1 MNERI
6 RCPNPVC
13 PLPEDVQKVSVVVS
27 SGTIEGLKPGQY
39 SVMSSLS
46 KQLAAPP
53 QPEYTDK
60 WGWKLIAWV
69 IALGYLSLASLTE
82 FGLLTAGIAVLPAG
96 DTPTP
101 PAFLVFG
108 IGSGAIFV
116 WILIWHR
123 VTANQ
128 FRRWHKAKDKWDQL
142 YYCKHCGSVFNPNA
156 GEGATYVPVSH
167 MKELLT

>member
-13 PLPEDVQKVSVVVS
+13 PRPDDVQKVSIVVS
-27 SGTIEGLKPGQY
+27 SGTIEGLEPGSY
-39 SVMSSLS
+39 NVMSSLS

-82 FGLLTAGIAVLPAG
+82 SLLATLSPLCRCAQRVSRM
-96 DTPTP
+96 
-101 PAFLVFG
+101 
-108 IGSGAIFV
+108 SGGA
-116 WILIWHR
+116 
-123 VTANQ
+123 
-128 FRRWHKAKDKWDQL
+128 
-142 YYCKHCGSVFNPNA
+142 CG
-156 GEGATYVPVSH
+156 VSAA
-167 MKELLT
+167 